1 MFIPWNHE
9 SVRLTG
15 RWSRPQPSD
24 CDTHR
29 YVAPL
34 ECAVTTAPGSY
45 FEAAFTG
52 NWAKLLFFMDQAQ
65 QPYPH
70 VWVSVDGGARVE
82 ASLDRFM
89 RIAAQGE
96 GPHTVRV
103 IYKGGME
110 QLSRWHLP
118 LVGAAA
124 FRGLEAEGAAA
135 LAPDTRPLVE
145 FTGDSITEG
154 VLIDADFADEP
165 VFRYDQRNRPWQD
178 DVCATYAWLAAE
190 EVNVRAMFQ
199 AYGATGMTRSGCGG
213 VPRAGEQY
221 PFVFENMPYRGE
233 KPRVVVVNHGTNDR
247 ENSAEE
253 FCARYEE
260 YLDLVRRDNPAVQ
273 IVCIVPMIGAFRR
286 EISAIVERRRTAGE
300 GIRLC
305 DLSGMLPDK
314 PLHPLREGH
323 RAAARRLAPVLS
335 AALRAE

>member
-305 DLSGMLPDK
+305 DLSGMLPDE

-323 RAAARRLAPVLS
+323 RAAVRRLAPVLS

>member
-1 MFIPWNHE
+1 M
-9 SVRLTG
+9 
-15 RWSRPQPSD
+15 
-24 CDTHR
+24 
-29 YVAPL
+29 
-34 ECAVTTAPGSY
+34 
-45 FEAAFTG
+45 
-52 NWAKLLFFMDQAQ
+52 
-65 QPYPH
+65 
-70 VWVSVDGGARVE
+70 
-82 ASLDRFM
+82 
-89 RIAAQGE
+89 
-96 GPHTVRV
+96 
-103 IYKGGME
+103 
-110 QLSRWHLP
+110 
-118 LVGAAA
+118 
-124 FRGLEAEGAAA
+124 
-135 LAPDTRPLVE
+135 
-145 FTGDSITEG
+145 
-154 VLIDADFADEP
+154 
-165 VFRYDQRNRPWQD
+165 
-178 DVCATYAWLAAE
+178 
-190 EVNVRAMFQ
+190 
-199 AYGATGMTRSGCGG
+199 GCGG

-305 DLSGMLPDK
+305 DLSGMLPDE